1 MIENVI
7 IYTSSIIIIIT
18 IIIIVITIYIYILY
32 IYILYSILGIESV
45 MRTFLRGDSQDVVAL
60 NSVLAGAAWA
70 TALSLL
76 CRVGVGSPK

>member
-7 IYTSSIIIIIT
+7 IYTSSIIIIT

-32 IYILYSILGIESV
+32 SILGIESV
-45 MRTFLRGDSQDVVAL
+45 VRTFLRGDSQDVVAL